1 MASPPRQFS
10 RMLVLAALLAAALA
24 THCPALGEQSV
35 LVAPEGTAPVP
46 QRAPAVRGRTLVPL
60 HSTVIVGGGRT
71 RLNFSGLLSIHNAS
85 DRHLLVIDAIEYRD
99 QAGRVVER
107 SLAQPV
113 ALKPFA
119 SMQVVIAQEDVRGG
133 IGASF
138 VVDWSSPEAI
148 DEPVVEAVM
157 VAVHGTQGYSF
168 VSPGPAPR
176 QTLISALRPSA
187 ARFRNEK
194 NPPPARADGGR
205 VA

>member
-1 MASPPRQFS
+1 MGRRVS
-10 RMLVLAALLAAALA
+10 MLGIAAILVVL
-24 THCPALGEQSV
+24 H
-35 LVAPEGTAPVP
+35 APIGTAPMAQGAHIGQSRRHRGCRGGVTGGA
-46 QRAPAVRGRTLVPL
+46 RALLCPAPFDRDRR
-60 HSTVIVGGGRT
+60 GGRT

-85 DRHLLVIDAIEYRD
+85 HRHLLVIDAIEYRD

-138 VVDWSSPEAI
+138 IVDWSSPETI

-157 VAVHGTQGYSF
+157 IAVHGTQGYSF
-168 VSPGPAPR
+168 VSPGR
-176 QTLISALRPSA
+176 RVTRP
-187 ARFRNEK
+187 
-194 NPPPARADGGR
+194 
-205 VA
+205 

>member
-1 MASPPRQFS
+1 MGRRVS
-10 RMLVLAALLAAALA
+10 MLGIAAILVVL
-24 THCPALGEQSV
+24 H
-35 LVAPEGTAPVP
+35 APIGTAPMAQEPILVSP
-46 QRAPAVRGRTLVPL
+46 DGIAAVAEGSLAVRGRSFVPL
-60 HSTVIVGGGRT
+60 HSTVIAGGGRT

-85 DRHLLVIDAIEYRD
+85 HRHLLVIDAIEYRD

-138 VVDWSSPEAI
+138 IVDWSSPETI

-157 VAVHGTQGYSF
+157 IAVHGTQGYSF
-168 VSPGPAPR
+168 VSPGR
-176 QTLISALRPSA
+176 RVTRP
-187 ARFRNEK
+187 
-194 NPPPARADGGR
+194 
-205 VA
+205 